1 MNGSRCTIYTA
12 FYQSTPVVVKVM
24 RKDVQDKDI
33 VRQVRASLCYVKVG
47 LTTLLVPVR
56 AGLFMTLGRVG

>member
-12 FYQSTPVVVKVM
+12 FYETTPVVVKVM

-33 VRQVRASLCYVKVG
+33 VRQVRARLRCM
-47 LTTLLVPVR
+47 L
-56 AGLFMTLGRVG
+56 A